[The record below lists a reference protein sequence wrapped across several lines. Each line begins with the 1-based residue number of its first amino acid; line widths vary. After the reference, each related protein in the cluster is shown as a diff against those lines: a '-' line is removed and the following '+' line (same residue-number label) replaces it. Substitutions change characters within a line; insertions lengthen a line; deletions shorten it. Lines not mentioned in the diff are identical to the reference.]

1 MKKSFSPGQIT
12 AIVIGVFVYF
22 ILLVISFVMSIYFW
36 GYVLVSDE
44 ENEAT
49 YTDESGMEEDIL
61 QYEWEPEIKEDIE
74 EVYYEFG
81 NALRDDLS
89 YQVNFETLTREFS
102 SESGEE
108 GKAVVEFVYPVVAGD
123 IDNIEAINKAIRK
136 EVEDVESF
144 VETTLPHLAKEEVYL
159 YTAESYATYMS
170 ENLLSLIM
178 VEYAYL
184 DDEFVESYVKC
195 FNIDTQTGMILK
207 NTQILEIDDTFSVA
221 FRKKCEKQNGE
232 ISSLSYFMDQDITE
246 FLTQEESLIIFYTPL
261 GIEVGFNY
269 EDGWVTVTYTD
280 YEKYKKQF

>member
-1 MKKSFSPGQIT
+1 MKKSLSPGQIT

-36 GYVLVSDE
+36 GYVLVPDRE
-44 ENEAT
+44 KETT
-49 YTDESGMEEDIL
+49 YTEESDMEEDIL
-61 QYEWEPEIKEDIE
+61 PYEWESEIEEDTE

-89 YQVNFETLTREFS
+89 YQVNFETLSREFV
-102 SESGEE
+102 SENEE

-123 IDNIEAINKAIRK
+123 IDNIEAINKTIKK

-207 NTQILEIDDTFSVA
+207 NTQMLEIDDTFSVV

-246 FLTQEESLIIFYTPL
+246 YLTREETLIIFYTPL
-261 GIEVGFNY
+261 GMEVGFNY
-269 EDGWVTVTYTD
+269 EEGWVTVTYTD
-280 YEKYKKQF
+280 YERYKKQF